1 VGTEGEIKENR
12 MEQNEIDIRFT
23 YHAPKA
29 GQPEIYT
36 KLRDK
41 AKELAELI
49 NEVCPES
56 SEKTKAI
63 YELEVSVFWA
73 NAAIA
78 RRG

>member
-1 VGTEGEIKENR
+1 

-29 GQPEIYT
+29 GQSEIYT

-56 SEKTKAI
+56 REKEMAFT
-63 YELEVSVFWA
+63 ELEASVFWA
-73 NAAIA
+73 NAGIA

>member
-1 VGTEGEIKENR
+1 
-12 MEQNEIDIRFT
+12 MEQTEIDARFT
-23 YHAPKA
+23 YHAPKT

-41 AKELAELI
+41 GKELAILI

-56 SEKTKAI
+56 REKALAFT
-63 YELEVSVFWA
+63 ELENAVFWA